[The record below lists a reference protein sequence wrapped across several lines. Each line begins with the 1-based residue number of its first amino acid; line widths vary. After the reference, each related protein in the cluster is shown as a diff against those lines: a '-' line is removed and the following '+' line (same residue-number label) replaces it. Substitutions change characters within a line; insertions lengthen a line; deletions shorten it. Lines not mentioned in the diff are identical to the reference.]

1 MILDALRSYE
11 LNVTYQNDETLRY
24 NSPMDYTQELQSLEE
39 RFGIIKKSIDRDQ
52 LQQQVSELEAE
63 SQKAGFW
70 NDSNYA
76 QKVMKKIGGIG
87 KDIQAFDSIEKQLQ
101 DLNSM
106 ISLVSA
112 DPSMEA
118 NLKSEIKI
126 LKNQVDDLE
135 TKTFLS
141 GKYDESYAIL
151 SIHAGQ
157 GGTEAM
163 DWVEMLARMYQKF
176 FGKSGWDYEVIDE
189 DPGEEAGFK
198 TVSMIVREPY
208 AYGLL
213 VQEAGVHR
221 LVRQSPFNAQNLRQT
236 SFALVEVMPEIE
248 ESDEIEINPD
258 DIEFEAFR
266 SGGHGGQNVNKVST
280 AVRLKHKPTGLVVTC
295 QTERYQGQNREN
307 ALKLLKA
314 KLWVLK
320 QKEESEE
327 KDKIK
332 GGHITPGWG
341 NQIRSYV
348 LHPYK
353 MVKDLRTQYETSQA
367 QAVLDGDLDEFLKHE
382 LAIKTNP

>member
-1 MILDALRSYE
+1 
-11 LNVTYQNDETLRY
+11 
-24 NSPMDYTQELQSLEE
+24 MDYTQELQSLKE
-39 RFGIIKKSIDRDQ
+39 RFDIIKKSIDREE
-52 LQQQVSELEAE
+52 LQKQAGGLEAE
-63 SQKAGFW
+63 SQKTGFW
-70 NDSNYA
+70 DDSGHA
-76 QKVMKKIGGIG
+76 QKIMKKIGNLQKEIES
-87 KDIQAFDSIEKQLQ
+87 FDSILAQLKDLKSMLPLVAQ
-101 DLNSM
+101 D
-106 ISLVSA
+106 
-112 DPSMEA
+112 PGMEG
-118 NLKSEIKI
+118 NLKSEIKK
-126 LKNQVDDLE
+126 LKTLVDDLE

-141 GKYDESYAIL
+141 GKYDESFAIL

-163 DWVEMLARMYQKF
+163 DWVDMLSRMYQKF
-176 FGKSGWDYEVIDE
+176 FGKSGWDYEIIDE

-198 TVSMIVREPY
+198 TVSMIVRENY

-213 VQEAGVHR
+213 SQEAGVHR

-248 ESDEIEINPD
+248 DAQEIEINPD

-280 AVRLKHKPTGLVVTC
+280 AVRIKHKPTGIVVTC

-307 ALKLLKA
+307 ALKLLMA

-320 QKEESEE
+320 QKEEQEE
-327 KDKIK
+327 KDKIR
-332 GGHITPGWG
+332 GGHVTPGWG

-367 QAVLDGDLDEFLKHE
+367 QAVLDGDLGEFLKHE
-382 LAIKTNP
+382 LALKTIL